1 MLCYLFPQNSWHF
14 AGNESAEHCSV
25 PRTQFH
31 WTSTSLRVNSATSP
45 LQASSRKKNRVY
57 KIVEMSVMHCTVVGT
72 QLSSVVK
79 HRCDGFSTGYVSRGL
94 AVTPLRTPL
103 VTDLRQ
109 GLRKQ
114 FTFVSGCNLLTDSD
128 RNVLEFTAEKIVH
141 AFRYLPVGC
150 SSINTEII
158 SRNTP
163 RTRYYVGQP
172 HGFPHKHTRILSH
185 INRT

>member
-1 MLCYLFPQNSWHF
+1 MALCWEWIGWTLLGPKDPIPLDEYESSCKFCDVAI
-14 AGNESAEHCSV
+14 AGFVE
-25 PRTQFH
+25 
-31 WTSTSLRVNSATSP
+31 
-45 LQASSRKKNRVY
+45 KKNRVY